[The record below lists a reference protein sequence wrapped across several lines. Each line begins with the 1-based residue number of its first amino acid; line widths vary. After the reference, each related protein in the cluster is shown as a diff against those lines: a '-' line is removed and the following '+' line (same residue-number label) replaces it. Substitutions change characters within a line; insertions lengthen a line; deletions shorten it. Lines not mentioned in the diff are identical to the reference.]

1 MLWTDI
7 GKYIPGMAAQIVHLH
22 ITVVKRNRVAGEG
35 IESRLIKLS
44 VNQLREHSAKIIA
57 YAVENKVYCAAHF
70 LCGCSKKF
78 VSNGELVSHDEQLD
92 VLCDEHWKQEVLG
105 IPAEIRHVE

>member
-1 MLWTDI
+1 MFWTDL
-7 GKYIPGMAAQIVHLH
+7 GKYEAGKAAEIMHLH
-22 ITVVKRNRVAGEG
+22 ITVVKRNLLPGEG

-44 VNQLREHSAKIIA
+44 IPQFREHVDAIVN
-57 YAVENKVYCAAHF
+57 YAIENKVYCAAHF

-78 VSNGELVSHDEQLD
+78 VLHGQIVSQDEQLD

-105 IPAEIRHVE
+105 IPAEIRHA